1 MGATM
6 NIMEVAEIHR
16 HRDNLPHISVFYHVY
31 VFTYACNQIMESV
44 QIILIDKTLIIRI
57 AWIIEIN

>member
-1 MGATM
+1 M

-31 VFTYACNQIMESV
+31 VFTYACNQTMESV

-57 AWIIEIN
+57 A